1 MALHREGFYCM
12 YFSQQESGQSTLCEH
27 LIGLTAGEEEVV
39 VEEEE
44 EEREGKNPTG
54 IRETKT
60 QEEKKKCESVGF

>member
-27 LIGLTAGEEEVV
+27 LIGLTAGEEED
-39 VEEEE
+39 EEEE

-54 IRETKT
+54 ERETKT
-60 QEEKKKCESVGF
+60 QEKKV